1 MEKEKSSPAAQL
13 PGNGFLWLAIVAAGV
28 VVVHQVPW
36 QDSRPLGPEPK
47 AYRYEAEQD
56 IDARLW
62 QDPFSAV
69 ARGRQEFRK
78 SAARPS
84 SPAVK

>member
-1 MEKEKSSPAAQL
+1 MEKEKSSPAGQL

-47 AYRYEAEQD
+47 A
-56 IDARLW
+56 
-62 QDPFSAV
+62 
-69 ARGRQEFRK
+69 
-78 SAARPS
+78 
-84 SPAVK
+84 